1 MGFSQVHPAHRNPA
15 KITNAEKDFPKKHD
29 FKNKYFPVK
38 VRDIRKIEKKNSIDI
53 NAFGYEKYPIYL
65 SKTCC
70 EEKHTDILLIGEEA
84 KRHYVLIKDFNTFM
98 YNHTLKREKNLF
110 CRYCLQGFSAEEI
123 LKRHF
128 KDCYEINGKRRI
140 IMS

>member
-70 EEKHTDILLIGEEA
+70 EEKHTDILLIGEEG

-98 YNHTLKREKNLF
+98 YNHTLHREKKSFLPLLF
-110 CRYCLQGFSAEEI
+110 TRFQCRRNIKTSF
-123 LKRHF
+123 
-128 KDCYEINGKRRI
+128 
-140 IMS
+140 